1 MKIKVLTDLN
11 FWMRPEKSDHRFG
24 HDLNLGPWST
34 VMKQLGGRHHY
45 GCVST
50 LKVNQKYFN
59 FESFTLTQKM
69 TTLLELNKQEF
80 ITIYYYIFD
89 EVIC

>member
-34 VMKQLGGRHHY
+34 VMKQLSGCHHH
-45 GCVST
+45 GCIST
-50 LKVNQKYFN
+50 LKINQKYFN
-59 FESFTLTQKM
+59 LK
-69 TTLLELNKQEF
+69 LLLY
-80 ITIYYYIFD
+80 TRR
-89 EVIC
+89 